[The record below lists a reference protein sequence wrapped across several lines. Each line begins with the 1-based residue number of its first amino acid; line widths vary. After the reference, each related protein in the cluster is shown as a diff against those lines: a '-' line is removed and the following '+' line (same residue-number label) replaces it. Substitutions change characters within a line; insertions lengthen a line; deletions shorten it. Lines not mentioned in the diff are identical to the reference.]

1 MSQEPDARF
10 VVQLGR
16 QLSNELAEY
25 RGTFSA
31 PDDPEVAPTGSTST
45 AQHPVADYD
54 RRVTEDSL
62 RLATRSRFVSGH
74 YADAVE
80 AAVKALNECVRERS
94 GSTEDGD
101 SLMTS
106 VFSEKRPKL
115 RVNRMRNDSDRSEQR
130 GHMMMCQGV
139 VAAWRN
145 PRAHSS
151 QFEDSPE
158 KTLMMLEHLQH
169 LIEVTRSAT
178 KTRTKRKAS

>member
-1 MSQEPDARF
+1 
-10 VVQLGR
+10 
-16 QLSNELAEY
+16 
-25 RGTFSA
+25 
-31 PDDPEVAPTGSTST
+31 
-45 AQHPVADYD
+45 
-54 RRVTEDSL
+54 
-62 RLATRSRFVSGH
+62 VSGH

-106 VFSEKRPKL
+106 VFSEKKPKL
-115 RVNRMRNDSDRSEQR
+115 RVNRMRTDSDRSEQR

-158 KTLMMLEHLQH
+158 KTLMMLEHIQH
-169 LIEVTRSAT
+169 LIEVTNRA
-178 KTRTKRKAS
+178 TRTRAKRKTGG